1 MIKDLQKLIAEKGN
15 GYCALII
22 SPENRKY
29 FTGFESSDGFLLVSA
44 DRSVFITDGR
54 YIEAAEKQITNCEVM
69 LLG

>member
-44 DRSVFITDGR
+44 NKNLLVESIFKILMITLK
-54 YIEAAEKQITNCEVM
+54 ILKLSNIME
-69 LLG
+69 